1 MTWHGVG
8 ADSSCRLWTHDGF
21 SYCLWA
27 QENMGHT
34 CQWRRAEPH
43 WLPRFDLS
51 GFGPATVTP
60 VGVRAAIAGLVEAV
74 VFQTLPRWAMNSSG
88 PSDQSYTQ
96 HSALVL
102 VRALCTSRRKAAQVF
117 VYQGLRPEGPLVSG
131 SVPLWPRLV
140 LTAEV

>member
-1 MTWHGVG
+1 
-8 ADSSCRLWTHDGF
+8 
-21 SYCLWA
+21 
-27 QENMGHT
+27 MGHT

-102 VRALCTSRRKAAQVF
+102 VRALVLAAERWPGVRVPGATSQWFSATVAQV
-117 VYQGLRPEGPLVSG
+117 G
-131 SVPLWPRLV
+131 
-140 LTAEV
+140 AEV